1 MLIPEYL
8 NSFRKSYKNFLRGG
22 RISRADVEDVVNL
35 IAGGEI
41 LPISYKDHKL
51 SGELSRYRECHIQGD
66 LLLIYRKDES
76 LHVIV
81 LMDIGTHAQLFG

>member
-22 RISRADVEDVVNL
+22 RISRADVEDVVLL
-35 IAGGEI
+35 ISTGNI

-51 SGELSRYRECHIQGD
+51 GGEYEGYRECHIKKDILIIYKIDKQRS
-66 LLLIYRKDES
+66 LLILRN
-76 LHVIV
+76 
-81 LMDIGTHAQLFG
+81 IGTHDDLF